1 MVCPAC
7 RAENNEGWKFCKEC
21 GASLSLRCPSCGAGY
36 EAGQKFCHECGTG
49 LWSAAAG
56 ASALSATEASVSERR
71 LVSVLFADLVGFTPL
86 SEHRD
91 PEEVREL
98 LSVYFDRCRTLIER
112 YGGTVGKF
120 IGDAV
125 MAVWGSP
132 VAREDDPERAVRAA
146 LTLTTMV
153 TALGGEAG
161 MPQLR
166 VRVGVLTGTA
176 AVEIGAESEGMVI
189 GDAVNTASRL
199 QSIAAS
205 GTVLVDDVTRRASEA
220 AIAYEDAGSHQVKG
234 RAAPVRAWTA
244 LRVVAGAGGANRGAG
259 LEAPLVGRDR
269 ELGLI
274 IDAGERSA
282 GERRAQLVA
291 VVGDAGSGKSRLLW
305 EFFKYLDGI
314 QEVRWWHQGRCLSY
328 GEGVAFWALAEMVR
342 ARAGIVE
349 GEDAASAR
357 EKLSATVAEYVSDE
371 RERRLVEPRLAQLLG
386 LEQRTA
392 ADRGDLF
399 SGWRLFFERLAET
412 QPVVLAFEDLQWA
425 DSGLLDFIDYLLEW
439 SGEFPFFI
447 LALGRPELLRARP
460 GWTAT
465 IALGRLDGARMGE
478 LLAGL
483 VPGLPDELVSKIL
496 ARAEGMPLYAV
507 ETVRMLLDRG
517 LLAQDGNRYVVTG
530 DVGELE
536 VPETLHALAAA
547 RLDGLTAVE
556 RSVVQD
562 AAVNGYSFT
571 AAGVAALGNRGEDE
585 VRGILQDLIAKQ
597 IIAFNDDRLSS
608 ERGQFHFL
616 QGLLRTTAYG
626 TLSRRDRKSRH
637 LAVAR
642 HLQETWGDDA
652 PELAEVLAAHFLDA
666 ADAEPDAA
674 DAPQIRAMACET
686 LADAGERALSLAL
699 GPEAQRAFE
708 HAAELAADDATRATL
723 LDKAGHAAHM
733 NADHVTA
740 CERFERA
747 VGLFESLGDR
757 EAASRSL
764 AGLAAALFQSDRLEE
779 AVEVSRRAVPGLADG
794 SAEQAA
800 ALAELSSN
808 LVFHGDSA
816 EALEAADAALTIA
829 EPLEESRTVIRA
841 FNTIAFV
848 RENQGRFQEAI
859 ALRRHAL
866 GLALEHELTD
876 HALRSYNNLANVPL
890 QRDRFADA
898 VAVAEPGLAL
908 ATARGNRHWEQALS
922 VLIATA
928 NVAMGR
934 WDGLPGPGD
943 SGTLPWSGL
952 QRFGYLPVLARVQA
966 ARGDSEGLER
976 ILTLSGELEGSSNLE
991 LAAGPTVARAIAL
1004 RALGRDADALQAALP
1019 IATGPPEI
1027 NNEAR
1032 REAYVEAGLAALAVG
1047 DEATVKRLIKFV
1059 ADLPP
1064 VMRSP
1069 LLRAGAARL
1078 AGLLAGQRGDTRT
1091 ADEHLDAAAREL
1103 REIDAPFVLA
1113 QVLLEHAE
1121 QRHAETRDEDAAPL
1135 LAEATEIF
1143 TRLRATPYLQ
1153 RAQAIAAGIT
1163 ASADLMGSGVTAPT
1177 TATYTTSAEPTPGGE
1192 LHQQTRAREA

>member
-1 MVCPAC
+1 MATFSVAQLEEI
-7 RAENNEGWKFCKEC
+7 AEVPGTTPFRPVRQHFGIMTFGVNTMTAQADGD
-21 GASLSLRCPSCGAGY
+21 
-36 EAGQKFCHECGTG
+36 EA
-49 LWSAAAG
+49 SAAFLG
-56 ASALSATEASVSERR
+56 A
-71 LVSVLFADLVGFTPL
+71 
-86 SEHRD
+86 
-91 PEEVREL
+91 
-98 LSVYFDRCRTLIER
+98 
-112 YGGTVGKF
+112 
-120 IGDAV
+120 
-125 MAVWGSP
+125 
-132 VAREDDPERAVRAA
+132 
-146 LTLTTMV
+146 
-153 TALGGEAG
+153 EAG
-161 MPQLR
+161 MPELR
-166 VRVGVLTGTA
+166 VRAGVLTGSA
-176 AVEIGAESEGMVI
+176 AVEIGAEGEGMVI
-189 GDAVNTASRL
+189 GDTVNTASRL

-220 AIAYEDAGSHQVKG
+220 AIAYEDAGTHEVKG
-234 RAAPVRAWTA
+234 REAPVRAWRA

-269 ELGLI
+269 ELQAI
-274 IDAGERSA
+274 IEAGERSA
-282 GERRAQLVA
+282 HARRAQLVA

-314 QEVRWWHQGRCLSY
+314 EEVRWWHQGRCLSY

-342 ARAGIVE
+342 ARAGIRE
-349 GEDAASAR
+349 EEDAVSAR
-357 EKLSATVAEYVSDE
+357 RKLSATVAEYVSDE

-399 SGWRLFFERLAET
+399 NGWRLFFERLAEK

-439 SGEFPFFI
+439 SAEFPFFI
-447 LALGRPELLRARP
+447 LALGRPELLTARP
-460 GWTAT
+460 SWTAT
-465 IALGRLDGARMGE
+465 ITLASLNDEAMGE

-483 VPGLPDELVSKIL
+483 VPGLPDELVAKIL

-530 DVGELE
+530 EIGELE

-547 RLDGLTAVE
+547 RLDGLTIAE

-562 AAVNGYSFT
+562 ATVYGNSFT
-571 AAGVAALGNRGEDE
+571 PAGVAALGTRSEEEIG
-585 VRGILQDLIAKQ
+585 RILQDLVAKQ
-597 IIAFNDDRLSS
+597 IVAFNDDRLSS

-616 QGLLRTTAYG
+616 QGLLRSTAYG

-642 HLQETWGDDA
+642 HLQEAWGDEA

-723 LDKAGHAAHM
+723 LDKAGHAAHI
-733 NADHVTA
+733 NTDYETA

-747 VGLFESLGDR
+747 VGLFEALGDR

-764 AGLAAALFQSDRLEE
+764 AGLARALFQNDRLDE
-779 AVEVSRRAVPGLADG
+779 AVEVSRRAVAGLADG
-794 SAEQAA
+794 TAEKAA
-800 ALAELSSN
+800 ALAELSNN

-816 EALEAADAALTIA
+816 EALDAADAALTIA
-829 EPLEESRTVIRA
+829 ELLDEPRTVIQA

-848 RENQGRFQEAI
+848 RENQGRFHEAI
-859 ALRRHAL
+859 ALMERSL
-866 GLALEHELTD
+866 SLALEHDLTD
-876 HALRSYNNLANVPL
+876 RALRSYNNLANLPL

-898 VAVAEPGLAL
+898 VALAEPGLAL
-908 ATARGNRHWEQALS
+908 AKARGNREREQGLS
-922 VLIATA
+922 ALIASA

-934 WDGLPGPGD
+934 WEGLPELTDDGPLAGRVVIQ
-943 SGTLPWSGL
+943 LV
-952 QRFGYLPVLARVQA
+952 YLPILARVQA
-966 ARGDSEGLER
+966 ARGETGGLQR
-976 ILTLSGELEGSSNLE
+976 ILTMSSKLGGSSNVE
-991 LAAGPTVARAIAL
+991 YAAGPTVAQAIAL
-1004 RALGRDADALQAALP
+1004 RALGRGAEALQAALP
-1019 IATGPPEI
+1019 IATGPPQI
-1027 NNEAR
+1027 VNELR
-1032 REAYVEAGLAALAVG
+1032 REAFVEAGLAALALG
-1047 DEATVKRLIKFV
+1047 DEDTVKRLIEFV
-1059 ADLPP
+1059 TVMPP
-1064 VMRSP
+1064 VKRSP
-1069 LLRAGAARL
+1069 LLRAGAARF
-1078 AGLLAGQRGDTRT
+1078 AGLLAARQGETTT
-1091 ADEHLDAAAREL
+1091 ADEHLDAATREL

-1121 QRHAETRDEDAAPL
+1121 QLHAEKRDEEAAPL

-1153 RAQAIAAGIT
+1153 RAQAIGA
-1163 ASADLMGSGVTAPT
+1163 GVTA
-1177 TATYTTSAEPTPGGE
+1177 
-1192 LHQQTRAREA
+1192 